1 VQIFVKI
8 SIVTAKFLI
17 TGADGQVGSELTRCL
32 GKAAEIIAL
41 NRQNCD
47 LSQIDKL
54 AATIE
59 SFNPSIII
67 NAAAYTAVDRAEIEP
82 DLAKIIN
89 GEVPSILATVAK
101 QLDIPL
107 IHISTDYV
115 FNGHNCT
122 PYLETDLTAPVS
134 VYGKTKLEGEQN
146 LAKIGGKYLN
156 LRTAWA
162 YGCHGKGN
170 FVKTMLRLA
179 ETRPEIRVVADQ
191 IGTPTW
197 AKTIAMTIGELI
209 PKLTQGDLESG
220 TYNLTNSGVASWYD
234 FAVAI
239 FDEANSLGFPLQVKH
254 VIPITTAEYPTPAV
268 RPAYSVL
275 SNRKLNEVIDRP
287 LPHWRHDL
295 VAMLKELKLD
305 QPLVN

>member
-1 VQIFVKI
+1 MAIARI
-8 SIVTAKFLI
+8 LI

-32 GKAAEIIAL
+32 GKNAEIIAL

-67 NAAAYTAVDRAEIEP
+67 NAAAYTAVDRAETEP
-82 DLAKIIN
+82 ELAQIIN
-89 GEVPSILATVAK
+89 GAVPSILATVAK
-101 QLDIPL
+101 QLDLPFV
-107 IHISTDYV
+107 HISTDYV
-115 FNGHNCT
+115 FNGRNCT
-122 PYLETDLTAPVS
+122 PYLEADLTAPVS
-134 VYGKTKLEGEQN
+134 VYGKTKLEGEQH
-146 LAKIGGKYLN
+146 LARIGGKYLN
-156 LRTAWA
+156 LRTAWV

-170 FVKTMLRLA
+170 FVKTMLRLG

-209 PKLTQGDLESG
+209 PQLTQGNLESG
-220 TYNLTNSGVASWYD
+220 TYHLTNSGVASWYD

-239 FDEANSLGFPLQVKH
+239 FDEARSLGFPLQVKH
-254 VIPITTAEYPTPAV
+254 VIPISTVEYPTPAV

-275 SNRKLNEVIDRP
+275 SNRKLSGVIDRS

-295 VAMLKELKLD
+295 SAMLKELKLD
-305 QPLVN
+305 KLLVD